1 MSSTLHHVSRI
12 RLATLLFAS
21 VATIAGVQAQTPPAA
36 QQPAPA
42 DKPTDADKENGRR
55 NQKIEHIHTEDSG
68 ATVDEVR
75 VGGQTMSIT
84 VKPKNNAP
92 AYQVMPNREQGN
104 NMQGQ
109 PDTSNSD
116 PGARVWWNVFK
127 F

>member
-1 MSSTLHHVSRI
+1 MPSTPLHVSRI

-21 VATIAGVQAQTPPAA
+21 VATIAAVQAQTPPPA
-36 QQPAPA
+36 QQAAPA
-42 DKPTDADKENGRR
+42 NKPTEAEKENGRQ

-92 AYQVMPNREQGN
+92 AYNVMPNR
-104 NMQGQ
+104 
-109 PDTSNSD
+109 
-116 PGARVWWNVFK
+116 
-127 F
+127 

>member
-1 MSSTLHHVSRI
+1 MSSTPLHVSRI
-12 RLATLLFAS
+12 RLAALLLAG
-21 VATIAGVQAQTPPAA
+21 VAPIAAVQAQTPAPA
-36 QQPAPA
+36 QQAAPA
-42 DKPTDADKENGRR
+42 DKPTEADKGTGGR

-68 ATVDEVR
+68 ATVDELR
-75 VGGQTMSIT
+75 VGGQTQSIT

-92 AYQVMPNREQGN
+92 AYQVMPNREQGS

-116 PGARVWWNVFK
+116 PGSRVWWNIFK